1 MRHETTIPKLSRTA
15 WLPLLAALSL
25 LPAARVLAVDCEI
38 PLFVKQGLNGA
49 NVMILADNSG
59 SMNAPI
65 EHDDYN
71 KRTTYT
77 GNFSSTTVYYITKT
91 KAYTP
96 ASFKSTWPS
105 SPSATLIKSDN
116 GEDGRYTGNYLNWI
130 YFHATATQRAAIPQQ
145 TRIQLLKVIL
155 SDLIFRSNRL
165 DFGLTV
171 FQNDHGGSIIG
182 KCGVNPTSLLAQ
194 IAGITANAWTPLA
207 ESAETI
213 LDYFAEDGPT
223 APITVPCQYNFLVV
237 VTDGE
242 PTMDLDVSAYLQDA
256 DGDGRDPGS
265 CASVGSSLPE
275 SYNCSEYF
283 DDVIWYMGNRD
294 LRPDMDGDQNI
305 ATYVVGYDINL
316 PLLQAAAEKGD
327 GLYFQAKNAA
337 ELRQSLEFAVQD
349 ILRRI
354 SAGSAVAVV
363 STEQGTDDRLYRGKF
378 MPIDWDGFMEC
389 YQLPYRE
396 GDSAIWEA
404 GELLRQRT
412 TDSRTIFTALG
423 GSVFDFTAANATN
436 LRAAMGA
443 GSDLEAGDLISWG
456 RGNDVAGLRNRRS
469 WILGPIVHSTP
480 VVVGPPANFLVTESY
495 QQFYQANEH
504 RRKMVYVGAND
515 GMLHAFDA
523 NNGEERWAFV
533 PELALPA
540 FAVMADS
547 FYCHKYS
554 VDQTVTVKDVQL
566 SSSWRT
572 VLISGGRQGG
582 AEVFALDVTDPDSPR
597 LLWQNTLP
605 TGMVFT
611 SDVEIVTIGDEAV
624 ALVGS
629 GLDKTNKE
637 SWVHG
642 YRISDGA
649 LLGSKLLS
657 RDSRAVRNKTSRPVS
672 VDVDLDGNVDLVYA
686 ADLLGSVYRFDTRAS
701 ADPDN
706 WTMSKL
712 YNGTVEITANPT
724 VSYGPNGHVYV
735 YFGTG
740 AYLEDADMMTT
751 GAQTFICVIDKQDG
765 TTASIGGMRNQT
777 SSISAMGSASGW
789 YVNLRELTG
798 ERVTQPAAVVAE
810 TVIFTSFAP
819 DMDACVAG
827 GTSFLYQ
834 MRYQDGGA
842 TEDQESLGDRITELG
857 TGIASYP
864 VVDLSTG
871 TVVVQSSD
879 ASISVEP
886 IAAPFQR
893 MNVRSW
899 QESFDHVQPAP
910 DVQ

>member
-1 MRHETTIPKLSRTA
+1 MRHETMIRTLSRAA
-15 WLPLLAALSL
+15 WVPLLAALCL
-25 LPAARVLAVDCEI
+25 LPAVRAQAVDCEI

-65 EHDDYN
+65 YHEAYNQDIVYAGGFTANSDY
-71 KRTTYT
+71 Y
-77 GNFSSTTVYYITKT
+77 VTKD
-91 KAYTP
+91 KLYTP
-96 ASFKSTWPS
+96 SSFKSTWAT
-105 SPSATLIKSDN
+105 SPSAYLVNSDN
-116 GEDGRYTGNYLNWI
+116 GEDGRYKGNYLNWI
-130 YFHATATQRAAIPQQ
+130 FYHATADQRAAIPQQ

-155 SDLIFRSNRL
+155 SDLIYRSNRL

-182 KCGVNPTSLLAQ
+182 QCGVNPTSLLAQ
-194 IAGITANAWTPLA
+194 IAGITANTWTPLA
-207 ESAETI
+207 EASETI
-213 LDYFAEDGPT
+213 LDYFTEDGPT
-223 APITVPCQYNFLVV
+223 APITVPCQYNFVIV

-242 PTMDLDVSAYLQDA
+242 PTMDLDVSPYLQDA
-256 DGDGRDPGS
+256 DGDGRDPGD
-265 CASVGSSLPE
+265 CASVGSTLPN
-275 SYNCSEYF
+275 SYDCSEYF
-283 DDVIWYMGNRD
+283 DDVIWYMAHKD
-294 LRPDMDGDQNI
+294 LRPDMDGDQTI
-305 ATYVVGYDINL
+305 ATYVVGYDIDL
-316 PLLQAAAEKGD
+316 PILQSAAEKGD
-327 GLYFQAKNAA
+327 GLYFQATNAS

-389 YQLPYRE
+389 YQLPYSE
-396 GDSAIWEA
+396 GDGALWEA

-412 TDSRTIFTALG
+412 TASRTIFTALG
-423 GSVFDFTAANATN
+423 GSRFDFQSTNATN
-436 LRAAMGA
+436 LRAAMNVGT
-443 GSDLEAGDLISWG
+443 DLEAADLINWG
-456 RGNDVAGLRNRRS
+456 RGDDVLGLRNRRG

-495 QQFYQANEH
+495 QQFYQDH
-504 RRKMVYVGAND
+504 QGRRKMVYVGAND

-523 NNGEERWAFV
+523 NSGDERWAFV
-533 PELALPA
+533 PEFALPV

-566 SSSWRT
+566 DGDWRT
-572 VLISGGRQGG
+572 VLLSGGRQGG
-582 AEVFALDVTDPDSPR
+582 ADVFALDVTDPDSPR

-605 TGMVFT
+605 TRMTYT
-611 SDVEIVTIGDEAV
+611 SDVEIVTIGGEAV

-629 GLDKTNKE
+629 GLDKTNME

-642 YRISDGA
+642 YRIQDGT
-649 LLGSKLLS
+649 LLGSKQLS
-657 RDSRAVRNKTSRPVS
+657 VTTKFTRNKTTRPVA
-672 VDVDLDGNVDLVYA
+672 VDVDLDGSVDLVYA
-686 ADLLGSVYRFDTRAS
+686 ADLLGSVYRMATRGS
-701 ADPDN
+701 SDPDN
-706 WTMSKL
+706 WTMTKL
-712 YNGTVEITANPT
+712 YSGTVEITANPA

-740 AYLEDADMMTT
+740 AYLDDDDMMTT
-751 GAQTFICVIDKQDG
+751 TAQKFICVIDKHDG
-765 TTASIGGMRNQT
+765 ATATLAGMRDQT
-777 SSISAMGSASGW
+777 SSVATMGTATGW
-789 YVNLRELTG
+789 YVNLNRLDG
-798 ERVTQPAAVVAE
+798 ERVTQPAVVVAE

-834 MRYQDGGA
+834 MRYQDGGT

-879 ASISVEP
+879 ASISVVP
-886 IAAPFQR
+886 IAAQFQR

-899 QESFDHVQPAP
+899 QENFDHVQPAP